1 GFKLL
6 SAGFR
11 TYDVERLGDA
21 AGCPNPEI
29 AAVPSA
35 TPDPFDEASCSSD
48 LIDFD
53 NVDFAQ
59 RAVDGNNESY
69 ATIYADAGNL
79 LVSGPTAGF
88 IEMDLG
94 SVPANQTTYV
104 RIGYDEDV
112 LDALL
117 GGSLGKLV
125 GDLANNLLLG
135 NQYIQVEALDG
146 SNIVLNENS
155 SDAFEGQ
162 ADGVVSLVEDN
173 IGRYYLAITP
183 DSDYTGIRITNH
195 VTAVLSTG
203 KQASLDVYNACF
215 EMGDDNCFP
224 ANFTSYKGGGA
235 NLSLGDLSEVGVK

>member
-53 NVDFAQ
+53 NVDFVQ

-135 NQYIQVEALDG
+135 NQYIQVERSEEHTSELQSRFDLVCRLLLEKK
-146 SNIVLNENS
+146 NKLYYIHI
-155 SDAFEGQ
+155 
-162 ADGVVSLVEDN
+162 GVVNSGDTLVRGCHN
-173 IGRYYLAITP
+173 G
-183 DSDYTGIRITNH
+183 
-195 VTAVLSTG
+195 
-203 KQASLDVYNACF
+203 Q
-215 EMGDDNCFP
+215 
-224 ANFTSYKGGGA
+224 
-235 NLSLGDLSEVGVK
+235 